1 MATTETTAAAPA
13 TRADPRRWWAL
24 VTVSLGLFMAL
35 LDVTIVNV
43 ALPTIGDDL
52 NTSFAD
58 LQWVVSAYTL
68 ALAVFLVTAGRLGD
82 LFGRKRLFIVGLGV
96 FALGSMLCALSGDFT
111 LFSLTHV
118 QMLIAARAVQ
128 GFGGAIMLPL
138 SLAIL
143 SSTFQGRE
151 RGAAF
156 GVYGGVTGLATAIGP
171 VLGGLLVEKVNWQS
185 IFWIN
190 VPIGI
195 IAIALCL
202 WSVRE
207 SYDTTAPRSIDVFGL
222 VTLSA
227 ALFCLAL
234 ALIQG
239 DDADKAWTSTYILML
254 FGIAALALVA
264 FVIGELLL
272 KNPMVDP
279 RLFKNAS
286 FTGVAIVAFALS
298 AGLYSLFFF
307 LTLYLQNYLGFSP
320 LQAGLR
326 ALPLSG
332 LVLVTAPLAGAQM
345 HRFGA
350 KFFLVMGMAL
360 AAVGVLVMTRITTDM
375 SQMAWLVLLPGFI
388 FAGLGSGMV
397 NPPIADVAV
406 STVSRD
412 RAGMASGVSSVCRQ
426 LGTAFG
432 IAFFGA
438 MLTSRYNG
446 RVSGSVKSLTVP
458 GAPAEQAKA
467 ILDNIVTGLQ
477 NAGTFAAS
485 TGLRNVPPQFQQFA
499 NSPLFPQIQQA
510 VQLAYIT
517 STVEVFQLGAILLVI
532 GALAALVLVKR
543 SDMRQAVEGEEREAA
558 PVEF

>member
-1 MATTETTAAAPA
+1 MTSTPASPTCNGWSAP
-13 TRADPRRWWAL
+13 
-24 VTVSLGLFMAL
+24 
-35 LDVTIVNV
+35 
-43 ALPTIGDDL
+43 
-52 NTSFAD
+52 
-58 LQWVVSAYTL
+58 YTL

-82 LFGRKRLFIVGLGV
+82 LFGRKRLFVVGLGV

-111 LFSLTHV
+111 LFSLTHI
-118 QMLIAARAVQ
+118 QTLIAARALQ
-128 GFGGAIMLPL
+128 GLGGSIMLPL

-143 SSTFQGRE
+143 SSTFHGRE
-151 RGAAF
+151 RGIAF

-202 WSVRE
+202 WSVQE

-227 ALFCLAL
+227 ALFCLVL

-239 DDADKAWTSTYILML
+239 NDADKGWTSPYILTL
-254 FGIAALALVA
+254 FGIGTLALVA
-264 FVIGELLL
+264 FVIGELLM

-286 FTGVAIVAFALS
+286 FTGVAIVAFTLS

-332 LVLVTAPLAGAQM
+332 LVLLTAPLAGAQM
-345 HRFGA
+345 HRFGP
-350 KFFLVMGMAL
+350 KVFLVLGMAL
-360 AAVGVLVMTRITTDM
+360 MAIGVLLMTRITTDL
-375 SQMAWLVLLPGFI
+375 SQTAWLVLLPGFI
-388 FAGLGSGMV
+388 LAGLGSGLV

-412 RAGMASGVSSVCRQ
+412 RAGMASGVNSVCRQ

-438 MLTSRYNG
+438 IPHQPLQRPCERRRQGADCARCSRRAGQGDPRWHRHWLAKRRNLCRQHGPAQSAAAVPAVRQLTPLPTDPARRTVGVHRLDG
-446 RVSGSVKSLTVP
+446 RDLPAWRDPAGDRRAGGAAACQAFRHASGDRGR
-458 GAPAEQAKA
+458 GARGGARR
-467 ILDNIVTGLQ
+467 V
-477 NAGTFAAS
+477 
-485 TGLRNVPPQFQQFA
+485 
-499 NSPLFPQIQQA
+499 
-510 VQLAYIT
+510 LART
-517 STVEVFQLGAILLVI
+517 S
-532 GALAALVLVKR
+532 AL
-543 SDMRQAVEGEEREAA
+543 S
-558 PVEF
+558 

>member
-1 MATTETTAAAPA
+1 MASTDTAAATPA
-13 TRADPRRWWAL
+13 TTADPRRWWAL
-24 VTVSLGLFMAL
+24 ITVSLGLFMAL

-82 LFGRKRLFIVGLGV
+82 LFGRKRLFAIGLGV
-96 FALGSMLCALSGDFT
+96 FAFGSMLCALSGDFT
-111 LFSLTHV
+111 LFSLTHI
-118 QMLIAARAVQ
+118 QTLIAARAVQ
-128 GFGGAIMLPL
+128 GLGGSIMLPL

-143 SSTFQGRE
+143 SSTFRGRE
-151 RGAAF
+151 RGIAF

-202 WSVRE
+202 WSVQE

-227 ALFCLAL
+227 ALFCLVL

-239 DDADKAWTSTYILML
+239 NDADKGWTSPYILTL
-254 FGIAALALVA
+254 FGIAVAGAGRLRDRRAAAEEPDGGPAPLQERQLHRRRHRRLHAQRRSLLAL
-264 FVIGELLL
+264 LL
-272 KNPMVDP
+272 PD
-279 RLFKNAS
+279 
-286 FTGVAIVAFALS
+286 ALS
-298 AGLYSLFFF
+298 AELPRLLAAPGGTARAAAERAGAADGAIRRSADASLRPQGLPRPRH
-307 LTLYLQNYLGFSP
+307 GADGGRRP
-320 LQAGLR
+320 ADDAHHDGPEPDGVARPAAGLHPR
-326 ALPLSG
+326 RPRQRL
-332 LVLVTAPLAGAQM
+332 
-345 HRFGA
+345 
-350 KFFLVMGMAL
+350 
-360 AAVGVLVMTRITTDM
+360 
-375 SQMAWLVLLPGFI
+375 
-388 FAGLGSGMV
+388 V

-438 MLTSRYNG
+438 ILTSRYNG
-446 RVSGSVKSLTVP
+446 RVSDGVKALTVP
-458 GAPAEQAKA
+458 GVPAEQGKA
-467 ILDNIVTGLQ
+467 ILDGIVTGLQ
-477 NAGTFAAS
+477 KAGTFVAS
-485 TGLRNVPPQFQQFA
+485 TGPAQSAAAVP
-499 NSPLFPQIQQA
+499 A
-510 VQLAYIT
+510 VRQLAT
-517 STVEVFQLGAILLVI
+517 LRTDPARGAVGVHRLDGRDLPAWRDPAGDRRAG
-532 GALAALVLVKR
+532 GAAA
-543 SDMRQAVEGEEREAA
+543 RQALRHA
-558 PVEF
+558 PGDRGRGA